1 MPERPL
7 LLFPTPETASRS
19 KPRGGEDRVRRPTP
33 QRQWDRLSPEFSQL
47 QTAFDARRIEIQ
59 QSAAGIIP
67 EQVLVI
73 ETVGRID
80 NFANAVR
87 RIDGLEWM
95 GEIEIDEITPD
106 EEFYDET
113 KPDKELSGRLFLVM
127 TNQQALEQM
136 LSLWRRY
143 QEDPA
148 MQFRYGLTKFRDA
161 FLHLKS
167 IRRWDVQD
175 RLLETGIIDVW
186 REDLEYDAD
195 RVITFEA
202 ELWFRGGN
210 ELRAVSAS
218 HVTNL
223 VQQAGGRILSQSV
236 IEGIAYHGLLAELPA
251 HAIRTIVENPTTEL
265 VKCENVMFFRPVGQM
280 VVGDKTPEG
289 EVEIAPVED
298 TPLPDGEPVIALFD
312 GVPLANHRLLAGR
325 LTVDDPENW
334 EADYAASERVHGT
347 SMASLIVHGDLNQP
361 PRPLSR
367 PVYMRPIMKPLN
379 WPDTPRPEGIPDN
392 CLAVDLIHG
401 AVKRIFEGD
410 EDEAPVAPQVKAINL
425 SIGDRARQFTQSMSP
440 IARLLDW
447 LSVKYG
453 VLFVVSAGNHPTPI
467 SLGVS
472 REEFDSFQAEEFEAA
487 TIKALYRDARHRKL
501 LSPAETING
510 LSVGAIHQDDSQ
522 VADQGNRIDPFGRP
536 LPSPVSAFGSGYRR
550 AIKPD
555 VVFYGGKQWYRLPLQ
570 PTDPDPVTIEPA
582 ISRTT
587 PGNKVASPGSLAG
600 ELSATAYS
608 CGTSNATALVSRAAG
623 ICYDSLQQIFNEQAA
638 EVDPS
643 NYEVPLLKAMLVHGC
658 SWGDIGDHLKSRIEN
673 SDLGREIRERAE
685 SLYLRQAAISN
696 AIGRQYKY
704 LLARWMGYGLPEIDR
719 VLDCTD
725 QRATLLGYG
734 ELSDGE
740 AHVFRLPLPPS
751 LSARQE
757 RRRLT
762 VTLAWLSPISASTQK
777 YRTASLW
784 FEAINNGL
792 APSRQNA
799 DWQTVKRGTVQ
810 HEVFE
815 DQRPEPFID
824 GDVIEIKVNCRED
837 AGKIQNP
844 VAYGLAVSLEV
855 AEGLDIAVY
864 NEIRTRIAPAIQIQ
878 QATDQGRG

>member
-1 MPERPL
+1 MPELPL

-19 KPRGGEDRVRRPTP
+19 TLGGGGGSVRRPTP
-33 QRQWDRLSPEFSQL
+33 QQQWDRLSPVFSQL
-47 QTAFDARRIEIQ
+47 QAAFEVRRVEIQ
-59 QSAAGIIP
+59 QNASGITP
-67 EQVLVI
+67 EQVLVF
-73 ETVGRID
+73 ETIGSID
-80 NFANAVR
+80 KFANAVK

-113 KPDKELSGRLFLVM
+113 KPDKDLSGRLYLVM

-143 QEDPA
+143 QENSA
-148 MQFRYGLTKFRDA
+148 MEFEYGLTKFRDV

-167 IRRWDVQD
+167 IRRWDIQD
-175 RLLETGIIDVW
+175 RLHETEIIDIW
-186 REDLEYDAD
+186 REELEYDGG

-202 ELWFRGGN
+202 ELWFRGGD
-210 ELRAVSAS
+210 ELRATSAS

-236 IEGIAYHGLLAELPA
+236 IEDIAYHGLLAELPA
-251 HAIRTIVENPTTEL
+251 HAIRSIVENPTTEL

-280 VVGDKTPEG
+280 VVGDKSPEG
-289 EVEIAPVED
+289 DVEIAQIEEM
-298 TPLPDGEPVIALFD
+298 PLPTGDPVVALFD
-312 GVPLANHRLLAGR
+312 GVPLANHHLLAGR
-325 LTVDDPENW
+325 LIVDDPDNW
-334 EADYAASERVHGT
+334 EADYAASERVHGS

-361 PRPLSR
+361 QPSISR
-367 PVYMRPIMKPLN
+367 PVYVRPIMKPLN
-379 WPDTPRPEGIPDN
+379 WLDTPRPEGIPEN
-392 CLAVDLIHG
+392 CLAVDLIHK
-401 AVKRIFEGD
+401 AVKRLFEGD
-410 EDEAPVAPQVKAINL
+410 QGEGPAAPQIKVINL

-453 VLFVVSAGNHPTPI
+453 VLFVVSAGNHPTTI

-472 REEFDSFQAEEFEAA
+472 REEFDSFQADEFEAA

-510 LSVGAIHQDDSQ
+510 ISVGAVHLDEAQ
-522 VADQGNRIDPFGRP
+522 VAYQGNRIDPFGRP
-536 LPSPVSAFGSGYRR
+536 LPSPISAFGSGYRR

-555 VVFYGGKQWYRLPLQ
+555 VIFYGGRQWYRLPLK
-570 PTDPDPVTIEPA
+570 PTNPVTIEPA
-582 ISRTT
+582 IFRTT

-600 ELSATAYS
+600 ELNATAYS
-608 CGTSNATALVSRAAG
+608 CGTSNATALISRAAG
-623 ICYDSLQQIFNEQAA
+623 ICYDSLQQIFSEQAA

-658 SWGDIGDHLKSRIEN
+658 SWDEIGDHLKSQIEN

-685 SLYLRQAAISN
+685 SLYSRPAHISIE
-696 AIGRQYKY
+696 IGRQYKS
-704 LLARWMGYGLPEIDR
+704 LLARWMGYGLPEVGR

-777 YRTASLW
+777 YRIASLW
-784 FEAINNGL
+784 FETINNSL

-810 HEVFE
+810 HEIFE
-815 DQRPEPFID
+815 GQSAEPFTE
-824 GDVIEIKVNCRED
+824 GDVIIIKVNCRED

>member
-7 LLFPTPETASRS
+7 LLFPTPQVADRT
-19 KPRGGEDRVRRPTP
+19 KLPPPRGHVHKPNVF
-33 QRQWDRLSPEFSQL
+33 RQGQRLSPLFNQL
-47 QTAFDARRIEIQ
+47 QAAFDARRVEIQ
-59 QSAAGIIP
+59 QSTAGIDP

-73 ETVGRID
+73 ETIGSVD

-87 RIDGLEWM
+87 RIEGLEWM
-95 GEIEIDEITPD
+95 GELESDEIAPD
-106 EEFYDET
+106 EDFYDEAN
-113 KPDKELSGRLFLVM
+113 PEKELNGRLYLVM
-127 TNQQALEQM
+127 TNQRALDEM

-148 MQFRYGLTKFRDA
+148 MKFERGLTKFRDV

-175 RLLETGIIDVW
+175 RLLETGLIDIW
-186 REDLEYDAD
+186 QEDLEYDGD
-195 RVITFEA
+195 RIVPFEA
-202 ELWFRGGN
+202 ELWFRGSN

-251 HAIRTIVENPTTEL
+251 QAIQAIVENPTTEL

-280 VVGDKTPEG
+280 VVGGKSPEG
-289 EVEIAPVED
+289 DVEIAQIEEMQ
-298 TPLPDGEPVIALFD
+298 LPTGDPIVALFD

-325 LTVDDPENW
+325 LVLDDPDDW
-334 EADYAASERVHGT
+334 EADYAASERVHGS

-361 PRPLSR
+361 QTPLSR
-367 PVYMRPIMKPLN
+367 PVYVRPIMKPLN
-379 WPDTPRPEGIPDN
+379 WLDTPRPEGIPVD
-392 CLAVDLIHG
+392 CLSVDLIHR
-401 AVKRIFEGD
+401 AVKRLFEGD
-410 EDEAPVAPQVKAINL
+410 QEEGPAAPQVKVINL

-440 IARLLDW
+440 LSRLLDW

-453 VLFVVSAGNHPTPI
+453 VLFVVSAGNHPTSI

-472 REEFDSFQAEEFEAA
+472 REEFDSYQTDEFEAA
-487 TIKALYRDARHRKL
+487 TIKALYRDARNRKL

-510 LSVGAIHQDDSQ
+510 ISVGAVHLDDAQ
-522 VADQGNRIDPFGRP
+522 VNFQGNRIDPFGRP

-555 VVFYGGKQWYRLPLQ
+555 VIFYGGRQWYQLPLQ
-570 PTDPDPVTIEPA
+570 PTNPVTIEPA
-582 ISRTT
+582 IFRTT
-587 PGNKVASPGSLAG
+587 PGNKVASPGSLVG
-600 ELSATAYS
+600 ELNATSYS
-608 CGTSNATALVSRAAG
+608 CGTSNATALISRAAG
-623 ICYDSLQQIFNEQAA
+623 ICYDSLQQILNEQAVD
-638 EVDPS
+638 VDPS

-658 SWGDIGDHLKSRIEN
+658 SWGDIGSRISEVLRTAEN
-673 SDLGREIRERAE
+673 
-685 SLYLRQAAISN
+685 
-696 AIGRQYKY
+696 GRQ
-704 LLARWMGYGLPEIDR
+704 LSGLISRWMGYGVPVVNR

-725 QRATLLGYG
+725 QRATVLGFG
-734 ELSDGE
+734 QLSDGE
-740 AHVFRLPLPPS
+740 AHVFSLPLPPS
-751 LSARQE
+751 LGSRPE
-757 RRRLT
+757 WRRLT

-784 FEAINNGL
+784 FEMSNNGL
-792 APSRQNA
+792 APTRSDA
-799 DWQTVKRGTVQ
+799 DWRAVRRGTVQ

-815 DQRPEPFID
+815 GQRAEPFID
-824 GDVIEIKVNCRED
+824 GDVIEIKVNCRKD

-878 QATDQGRG
+878 QATDRGRG

>member
-7 LLFPTPETASRS
+7 LLFPTPQVADRT
-19 KPRGGEDRVRRPTP
+19 KLPPPRGHVHKPNVF
-33 QRQWDRLSPEFSQL
+33 RQGQRLSPLFNQL
-47 QTAFDARRIEIQ
+47 QTAFDARRVEIQ
-59 QSAAGIIP
+59 QNTTGIDP

-73 ETVGRID
+73 ETIGSVD
-80 NFANAVR
+80 NFSNAVR
-87 RIDGLEWM
+87 RIEGLEWM
-95 GEIEIDEITPD
+95 GELESDEIAPD
-106 EEFYDET
+106 EDFYDEAN
-113 KPDKELSGRLFLVM
+113 PEKELNGRLYLVM
-127 TNQQALEQM
+127 TNQRALDEM

-148 MQFRYGLTKFRDA
+148 MKFERGLTKFRDV

-175 RLLETGIIDVW
+175 RLLETGLIDIW
-186 REDLEYDAD
+186 QEDLEYDGD
-195 RVITFEA
+195 RVVPFET
-202 ELWFRGGN
+202 ELWFRGSN

-236 IEGIAYHGLLAELPA
+236 IEGITYHGLLAELPA
-251 HAIRTIVENPTTEL
+251 QAIQAIVENPTTEL

-280 VVGDKTPEG
+280 MVGDKYPEG
-289 EVEIAPVED
+289 DVEIAQIEEMQ
-298 TPLPDGEPVIALFD
+298 LPSGAPIVALFD

-325 LTVDDPENW
+325 LVLDDPDDW
-334 EADYAASERVHGT
+334 EADYAASERVHGS

-361 PRPLSR
+361 QTPLSR
-367 PVYMRPIMKPLN
+367 PVYVRPIMKPLN
-379 WPDTPRPEGIPDN
+379 WLDTPRPEGIPVD
-392 CLAVDLIHG
+392 CLSVDLIHR
-401 AVKRIFEGD
+401 AVKRLFEGD
-410 EDEAPVAPQVKAINL
+410 QEEGPAAPQVKVINL

-440 IARLLDW
+440 LSRLLDW

-453 VLFVVSAGNHPTPI
+453 VLFVVSAGNHPTSI

-472 REEFDSFQAEEFEAA
+472 REEFDSYQTDEFEAA

-510 LSVGAIHQDDSQ
+510 ISVGAVHLDEAQ
-522 VADQGNRIDPFGRP
+522 VAYQGNRIDPFGRP

-555 VVFYGGKQWYRLPLQ
+555 VIFYGGRQWYRLPLQ
-570 PTDPDPVTIEPA
+570 PTNPVTIEPA
-582 ISRTT
+582 IFRTT
-587 PGNKVASPGSLAG
+587 PGNKVASPGNLAG
-600 ELSATAYS
+600 ELNATSYS
-608 CGTSNATALVSRAAG
+608 CGTSNATALISRAAG

-658 SWGDIGDHLKSRIEN
+658 SWGDIGSRISEVLRTPEN
-673 SDLGREIRERAE
+673 
-685 SLYLRQAAISN
+685 
-696 AIGRQYKY
+696 GRQ
-704 LLARWMGYGLPEIDR
+704 LSGLISRWIGYGIPVVDR
-719 VLDCTD
+719 VLDCTE
-725 QRATLLGYG
+725 QRATVLGFG
-734 ELSDGE
+734 QLSDGE
-740 AHVFRLPLPPS
+740 AHVFSLPLPPS
-751 LSARQE
+751 LGSRPE
-757 RRRLT
+757 WRRLT

-784 FEAINNGL
+784 FEMNNNGL
-792 APSRQNA
+792 APTRSDA
-799 DWQTVKRGTVQ
+799 DWRAVRRGTVQ

-815 DQRPEPFID
+815 GQRAEPFID
-824 GDVIEIKVNCRED
+824 GEVIEIKVNCRED

-878 QATDQGRG
+878 QATDRSRG

>member
-7 LLFPTPETASRS
+7 LLFPTPQPADRTKQ
-19 KPRGGEDRVRRPTP
+19 KPQFGRVHKPNVT
-33 QRQWDRLSPEFSQL
+33 RQGQRLSPMFNQL
-47 QTAFDARRIEIQ
+47 QVAFEARRVEIQ
-59 QSAAGIIP
+59 QNTAGIGP

-73 ETVGRID
+73 ETIGSVD
-80 NFANAVR
+80 NFANAVK

-95 GEIEIDEITPD
+95 GELESDEIAPD
-106 EEFYDET
+106 QDFYDENN
-113 KPDKELSGRLFLVM
+113 PEKELNGRLYLVM
-127 TNQQALEQM
+127 TNQRALDEM

-143 QEDPA
+143 QADPN
-148 MQFRYGLTKFRDA
+148 MQFERGLTTFRDV

-175 RLLETGIIDVW
+175 RLLETGVIDIW
-186 REDLEYDAD
+186 HEDLEYDGD
-195 RVITFEA
+195 RVISFEA
-202 ELWFRGGN
+202 ELWFRGSD
-210 ELRAVSAS
+210 ELRAINATQ
-218 HVTNL
+218 VTNL
-223 VQQAGGRILSQSV
+223 VQQAGGRILNQSV

-251 HAIRTIVENPTTEL
+251 NAIRAIVENPTTKL

-280 VVGDKTPEG
+280 VVGDKSPEG
-289 EVEIAPVED
+289 DVEIAQIEEM
-298 TPLPDGEPVIALFD
+298 PLPTGDPVVALFD
-312 GVPLANHRLLAGR
+312 GVPLANHRLLSGR
-325 LTVDDPENW
+325 LVVDDPDSW
-334 EADYAASERVHGT
+334 EADYAASERVHGS

-361 PRPLSR
+361 QPPLSR
-367 PVYMRPIMKPLN
+367 PIYVRPIMKPLN
-379 WPDTPRPEGIPDN
+379 WLDTPRPEGIPEN
-392 CLAVDLIHG
+392 CLAVDLIHR
-401 AVKRIFEGD
+401 AVKRLFEGD
-410 EDEAPVAPQVKAINL
+410 QGEGPAAPQIKVINL

-453 VLFVVSAGNHPTPI
+453 VLFVVSAGNHPTTI

-472 REEFDSFQAEEFEAA
+472 REEFDALQTDEFEAA

-510 LSVGAIHQDDSQ
+510 ISVGAVHLDEAQ
-522 VADQGNRIDPFGRP
+522 VAYQGNRIDPFGRP

-555 VVFYGGKQWYRLPLQ
+555 VIFYGGRQWYRLPLQ
-570 PTDPDPVTIEPA
+570 PTNPVIIEPA
-582 ISRTT
+582 IFRTT

-600 ELSATAYS
+600 ELSATSYS
-608 CGTSNATALVSRAAG
+608 CGTSNATALISRAAG

-658 SWGDIGDHLKSRIEN
+658 SWGDIGSRISEVLRTPEN
-673 SDLGREIRERAE
+673 
-685 SLYLRQAAISN
+685 
-696 AIGRQYKY
+696 GRQ
-704 LLARWMGYGLPEIDR
+704 LSGLISRWIGYGIPVVDR
-719 VLDCTD
+719 VLDCTE
-725 QRATLLGYG
+725 QRATVLGFG
-734 ELSDGE
+734 QLSDGE
-740 AHVFRLPLPPS
+740 AHVFSLPLPPS
-751 LSARQE
+751 LGSRPE
-757 RRRLT
+757 WRRLT

-784 FEAINNGL
+784 FEMNNNGL
-792 APSRQNA
+792 APTRSDA
-799 DWQTVKRGTVQ
+799 DWRAVRRGTVQ

-815 DQRPEPFID
+815 GQRAEPFID
-824 GDVIEIKVNCRED
+824 GEVIEIKVNCRED

-855 AEGLDIAVY
+855 AEGIDIAVY